1 MVTISGIVA
10 SFNGAMNR
18 PIYKVMALDDDP
30 DCLAF
35 VHAALGK
42 EYQLT
47 TLSDA
52 KDALPTAEKLS
63 PDVII
68 LDVMM
73 PEGKDGFSVFC
84 ELRQNDRTRKIP
96 VIMLTQVNEMTEL
109 AFGTESMQQYLG
121 EAPAAFLEK
130 PIDISL
136 LQEEVKKA
144 IDG

>member
-1 MVTISGIVA
+1 MVTFSGIIA
-10 SFNGAMNR
+10 SFNTAMNS
-18 PIYKVMALDDDP
+18 PIHKVMALDDDP

-52 KDALPTAEKLS
+52 RDAVPTAVKIS

-84 ELRQNDRTRKIP
+84 DLRQNERTRKIP
-96 VIMLTQVNEMTEL
+96 VIMLTQVNELTEL
-109 AFGTESMQQYLG
+109 QFGTESMQEYLG
-121 EAPAAFLEK
+121 EAPSAFLEK
-130 PIDISL
+130 PIDIDH

-144 IDG
+144 INA